1 MSNTTRYYSLCVL
14 TEVTVV
20 GIIDNITFPGVTL
33 LWEAQDI
40 GLATGVLGSIR
51 GMGGAVA
58 QALYVSVLTNQA
70 SQSLAKN
77 VPVAAEGAGLS
88 PKAIPAVF
96 AGITAGSFSGV
107 PGITPKIEAAIG
119 GAVVQS
125 YTKAFQMVF
134 YATIPFS
141 ILLVLAACFVPNMD
155 KYLHNNVAKKLQGR
169 GISNNVPQT
178 DEEKAEK

>member
-1 MSNTTRYYSLCVL
+1 L
-14 TEVTVV
+14 TVV

-51 GMGGAVA
+51 GMGGAIA

-70 SQSLAKN
+70 SQALAKN
-77 VPVAAEGAGLS
+77 VPPAAEGAGLS
-88 PKAIPAVF
+88 PKALPAVF
-96 AGITAGSFSGV
+96 AGITSGSFSGV
-107 PGITPKIEAAIG
+107 PGITPQIEAAIG

-125 YTKAFQMVF
+125 YTHGFRMVF

-169 GISNNVPQT
+169 GIHNEVPEV
-178 DEEKAEK
+178 DEEKA

>member
-1 MSNTTRYYSLCVL
+1 
-14 TEVTVV
+14 
-20 GIIDNITFPGVTL
+20 VTL

-58 QALYVSVLTNQA
+58 QALYVSVLTNEATKQLGA
-70 SQSLAKN
+70 N
-77 VPVAAEGAGLS
+77 VPAAAEGAGLS

-96 AGITAGSFSGV
+96 AGLTSGSFDAV

-119 GAVVQS
+119 GAVVES
-125 YTKAFQMVF
+125 YTSAFRMVF

-141 ILLVLAACFVPNMD
+141 VLLVVAACFVPDMD
-155 KYLHNNVAKKLQGR
+155 KYLHNNVAKKLQGH
-169 GISNNVPQT
+169 GVNVVH
-178 DEEKAEK
+178 DEEKAQA

>member
-1 MSNTTRYYSLCVL
+1 M
-14 TEVTVV
+14 
-20 GIIDNITFPGVTL
+20 TL

-51 GMGGAVA
+51 GMGGAIA
-58 QALYVSVLTNQA
+58 QALYVSVLNNEATKA
-70 SQSLAKN
+70 LAKN
-77 VPVAAEGAGLS
+77 VPAAAEGAGLS

-96 AGITAGSFSGV
+96 AGITSGSFSGV
-107 PGITPKIEAAIG
+107 PGITPQIETAIG

-125 YTKAFQMVF
+125 YTHGFRMVF

-141 ILLVLAACFVPNMD
+141 VLLVVAACFVPNMD

-169 GISNNVPQT
+169 GINHGLPA
-178 DEEKAEK
+178 DDEKA